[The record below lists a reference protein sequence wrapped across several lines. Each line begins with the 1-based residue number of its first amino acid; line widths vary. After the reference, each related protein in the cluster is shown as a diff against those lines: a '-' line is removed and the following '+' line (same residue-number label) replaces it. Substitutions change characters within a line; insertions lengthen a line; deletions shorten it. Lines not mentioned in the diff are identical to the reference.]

1 MTVALKAWFVAL
13 SLREKRLVLVAVA
26 LAIVTLFWF
35 GLVRPVSDGLADARV
50 RHNIAVQRLAEIES
64 QIESVKIMQRT
75 RPAPISA
82 PLETVVRERAAEA
95 GFALA
100 SVSPQPNNGLQIA
113 IAAARPAAFFAWVAD
128 LEASGILVETL
139 STSDNADQT
148 ISATLVLK
156 IQGI

>member
-1 MTVALKAWFVAL
+1 MTASIKRWFAAL
-13 SLREKRLVLVAVA
+13 SLREKRLVLAAVA
-26 LAIVTLFWF
+26 LAIITLFWF

-50 RHNIAVQRLAEIES
+50 RHSTAVQRLAEIES

-100 SVSPQPNNGLQIA
+100 TVSPQPNNGLQIA

-128 LEASGILVETL
+128 LEASGILVESL

-148 ISATLVLK
+148 ISATVVLK

>member
-1 MTVALKAWFVAL
+1 MTAALKAWFSAL

-50 RHNIAVQRLAEIES
+50 RHNTAVQRLAEIES

-100 SVSPQPNNGLQIA
+100 NVSPQPNNGLQIA

-128 LEASGILVETL
+128 LEASGILVESL

>member
-1 MTVALKAWFVAL
+1 MTASIKRWFAAL
-13 SLREKRLVLVAVA
+13 SLREKRLVLAAVA
-26 LAIVTLFWF
+26 LAIITLFWF

-50 RHNIAVQRLAEIES
+50 RHSTAVQRLAEIES

-100 SVSPQPNNGLQIA
+100 TVSPQPNNGLQIA
-113 IAAARPAAFFAWVAD
+113 IAAARPAAFFAWVAG
-128 LEASGILVETL
+128 LEASGILVESL

-148 ISATLVLK
+148 ISATVVLK

>member
-1 MTVALKAWFVAL
+1 MTASIKAWFAAL
-13 SLREKRLVLVAVA
+13 SLREKRLVLAAVV

-50 RHNIAVQRLAEIES
+50 RHSTAVQRLAEIES

-100 SVSPQPNNGLQIA
+100 NVSPQPNNGLQIA

-128 LEASGILVETL
+128 LEASGILVESL

>member
-1 MTVALKAWFVAL
+1 MTASIKAWFAAL
-13 SLREKRLVLVAVA
+13 SLREKRLVLAAVA
-26 LAIVTLFWF
+26 LAIITLFWF

-50 RHNIAVQRLAEIES
+50 RHSTAVQRLAEIES

-100 SVSPQPNNGLQIA
+100 NVSPQPNNGLQIA

-128 LEASGILVETL
+128 LEASGILVESL

>member
-1 MTVALKAWFVAL
+1 MTASIKRWFAAL
-13 SLREKRLVLVAVA
+13 SLREKRLVLAAVA

-50 RHNIAVQRLAEIES
+50 RHSTAVQRLAEIES

-100 SVSPQPNNGLQIA
+100 TVSPQPNNGLQIA

-128 LEASGILVETL
+128 LEASGILVESL

-148 ISATLVLK
+148 ISATVVLK

>member
-1 MTVALKAWFVAL
+1 MTASIKRWFAAL
-13 SLREKRLVLVAVA
+13 SLREKRLVLAAVA
-26 LAIVTLFWF
+26 LAIITLFWF
-35 GLVRPVSDGLADARV
+35 GLVRPVSDGLADARI
-50 RHNIAVQRLAEIES
+50 RHSTAVQRLAEIES

-100 SVSPQPNNGLQIA
+100 TVSPQPNNGLQIA

-128 LEASGILVETL
+128 LEASGILVESL

-148 ISATLVLK
+148 ISATVVLK

>member
-1 MTVALKAWFVAL
+1 MTTAIKAWFTAL
-13 SLREKRLVLVAVA
+13 SLREKRLVLAAVA

-50 RHNIAVQRLAEIES
+50 RHSTAVQRLAEIES
-64 QIESVKIMQRT
+64 QIESVKLMQRT

-95 GFALA
+95 GFAL
-100 SVSPQPNNGLQIA
+100 VNISPQPNNGLQIA
-113 IAAARPAAFFAWVAD
+113 IAAVRPAAFFAWIAD
-128 LEASGILVETL
+128 LEASGILVESL

-156 IQGI
+156 IQGV